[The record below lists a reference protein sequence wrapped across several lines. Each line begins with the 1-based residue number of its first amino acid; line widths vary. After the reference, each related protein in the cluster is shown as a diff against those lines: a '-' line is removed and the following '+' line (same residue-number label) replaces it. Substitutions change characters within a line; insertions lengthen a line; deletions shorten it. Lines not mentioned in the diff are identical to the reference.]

1 MNKKNKLILI
11 AIFLLSFILR
21 FYKLG
26 INPPSLYWDE
36 VSLGYNA
43 YSILK
48 TGKDEFGRFMPLD
61 AFVAFGDYK
70 PVGYI
75 YATIIP
81 IAIFGLNEFSVRFA
95 SALAGVFMVFLTYF
109 LVKKLLNDEKISLV
123 ASFLM
128 CVSPWSLQLSRAAFE
143 ANLAAFFNL
152 LGIYFFIKG
161 IKEKGFW
168 LIFSSIGFVL
178 SFYTFNSNRILAPIF
193 ILILFAVYTK
203 EIIAVKKYAVISF
216 ILGLV
221 LMAPVVSYFSS
232 RESRLRFNEVNIFSD
247 LNTVVQANDR
257 INLDGGSRLAKIIH
271 HRFVGHAFN
280 YLKHYFDNFSA
291 KFLFISGDG
300 NPRLSIQSVGELY
313 LWELPF
319 FLYGL
324 FILLAG
330 IKDKNKLF
338 LLLWF
343 FAAPIPAA
351 TARETP
357 HALRIVSIL
366 PVPQIICAIGFIGIY
381 NFFNNTNKRK
391 IFTYA
396 AGLLFIL
403 NFSYYLYNYYVVFPK
418 KWAGEWVDGY
428 KQAVSYVSE
437 NYNSYDQIFF
447 TNYYGRPYIYFLFYL
462 KYDPQKYNSLV
473 ARTRDWYGNWQ
484 VLGFDKFRFGD
495 NLTESPGSLV
505 FVPKG
510 STINGMSKIDKISG
524 NSGLIYYDVYA
535 K

>member
-1 MNKKNKLILI
+1 MNKNKIILL

-26 INPPSLYWDE
+26 VNPPSLYWDE

-48 TGKDEFGRFMPLD
+48 TARDEFGRFLPID

-70 PVGYI
+70 PVGYV
-75 YATIIP
+75 YATVIP
-81 IAIFGLNEFSVRFA
+81 EALFGLNEFSVRFA
-95 SALAGVFMVFLTYF
+95 SAFAGVLMVVITYF
-109 LVKKLLNDEKISLV
+109 FVRSLFHDEKISLI
-123 ASFLM
+123 ASFLL

-143 ANLAAFFNL
+143 ANLAALFNL

-193 ILILFAVYTK
+193 ILILLGIYAKEIFAVR
-203 EIIAVKKYAVISF
+203 KYAVISF
-216 ILGLV
+216 ILGLI
-221 LMAPVVSYFSS
+221 LLAPVVSYFSS

-247 LNTVVQANDR
+247 LDTVVQANNR
-257 INLDGGSRLAKIIH
+257 ISQDGGTRLAKIIH
-271 HRFVGHAFN
+271 HRFIGHAFN
-280 YLKHYFDNFSA
+280 YLKHYFDNFSG

-324 FILLAG
+324 FMLFAG

-366 PVPQIICAIGFIGIY
+366 PVPQIISAIGFVAIY
-381 NFFNNTNKRK
+381 KLFNNKNKRK
-391 IFTYA
+391 IFSYA

-403 NFSYYLYNYYVVFPK
+403 NFSYYLYNYYVIFPQ

-428 KQAVSYVSE
+428 KQAVSYISE

-447 TNYYGRPYIYFLFYL
+447 TNYYGRPYIYLLFYL
-462 KYDPQKYNSLV
+462 KYDPQKYNSSV
-473 ARTRDWYGNWQ
+473 ERSRDWYGNWQ
-484 VLGFDKFRFGD
+484 VLGFDKFRFSD
-495 NLTESPGSLV
+495 NPTKSIGTLV
-505 FVPKG
+505 FMPKG
-510 STINGMSKIDKISG
+510 LVVSGMSKINEIRG
-524 NSGLIYYDVYA
+524 NSGSVYYEVFA